1 MITGEKQ
8 DKVFTRDFF
17 RKVGKAIHDY
27 HLIEDGDRILVGVS
41 GGKDSLALLEVLA
54 MRAKDPKQ
62 NYTVIAAHIAV
73 GDVAYEVDGEYLRA
87 FCERLD
93 VEYVYR
99 TIRVDTTVNPKKP
112 ACFVCSW
119 HRRKMLFD
127 IAKEYDCKKLA
138 LGHHRDDAVES
149 LLMSMMFNG
158 TI

>member
-1 MITGEKQ
+1 MITEEKQ

-27 HLIEDGDRILVGVS
+27 NLIEDGDRILVGVS

-73 GDVAYEVDGEYLRA
+73 EDVAYEVDSDYLRA
-87 FCERLD
+87 FCERLG

-99 TIRVDTTVNPKKP
+99 TCVHGIGARCFSILPK
-112 ACFVCSW
+112 
-119 HRRKMLFD
+119 
-127 IAKEYDCKKLA
+127 
-138 LGHHRDDAVES
+138 
-149 LLMSMMFNG
+149 SMIVRNWPWAITGMMPWKVF
-158 TI
+158 

>member
-1 MITGEKQ
+1 MITEEKR

-73 GDVAYEVDGEYLRA
+73 EDVAYEVDGDYLRA
-87 FCERLD
+87 FCERLG

-112 ACFVCSW
+112 ACFVCS
-119 HRRKMLFD
+119 
-127 IAKEYDCKKLA
+127 
-138 LGHHRDDAVES
+138 
-149 LLMSMMFNG
+149 
-158 TI
+158 

>member
-1 MITGEKQ
+1 MITEEKQ

-27 HLIEDGDRILVGVS
+27 NLIEDGDRILVGVS

-73 GDVAYEVDGEYLRA
+73 EDVAYEVDSDYLRA
-87 FCERLD
+87 FCERLG

-99 TIRVDTTVNPKKP
+99 TIRVDTTVNPRNRLVSCVHGIGVR
-112 ACFVCSW
+112 CFSILP
-119 HRRKMLFD
+119 K
-127 IAKEYDCKKLA
+127 
-138 LGHHRDDAVES
+138 
-149 LLMSMMFNG
+149 SMIVRNWP
-158 TI
+158 

>member
-1 MITGEKQ
+1 M
-8 DKVFTRDFF
+8 
-17 RKVGKAIHDY
+17 
-27 HLIEDGDRILVGVS
+27 VGVS

-73 GDVAYEVDGEYLRA
+73 EDVAYEVDGEYLRE
-87 FCERLD
+87 FCERLG

-127 IAKEYDCKKLA
+127 IEMCIRDSYGTLGCGVTLFHVQVDVAYIIPETDSFLKNTWQVA
-138 LGHHRDDAVES
+138 LSVN
-149 LLMSMMFNG
+149 L
-158 TI
+158 